1 MVIAMNQKFAA
12 HNRVMFY
19 SLSQSAVAVIADL
32 KGCGARLNTHGGVPS
47 GRSDVKMIMIVI
59 VIIIM
64 KVAYVVSECGK
75 LAQIKGGMITW
86 HGISSGNFVVNEDWK
101 ELTAGMDRS
110 RREWWKVKTS
120 RYCGISESSVIGK

>member
-47 GRSDVKMIMIVI
+47 GRSDLIMIMIIII
-59 VIIIM
+59 VIIM
-64 KVAYVVSECGK
+64 MMMMMVTHVVSECGK
-75 LAQIKGGMITW
+75 RRRQNIKKGMITW
-86 HGISSGNFVVNEDWK
+86 HGINTGNFVVNVDLK
-101 ELTAGMDRS
+101 ELIAGMGRS
-110 RREWWKVKTS
+110 WRERWKLKTS
-120 RYCGISESSVIGK
+120 RYC